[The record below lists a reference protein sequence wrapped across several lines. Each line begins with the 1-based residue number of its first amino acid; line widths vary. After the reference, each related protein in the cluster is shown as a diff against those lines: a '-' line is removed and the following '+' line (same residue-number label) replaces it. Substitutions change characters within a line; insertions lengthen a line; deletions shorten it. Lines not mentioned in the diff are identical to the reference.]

1 MGKFKDLT
9 GQRFGELLVISK
21 AENIGNKVAW
31 NCVCDCGNHIVVKS
45 CNLYRKE
52 SPTISCGC
60 EHFKPKYDLT
70 GKRFGKLLVIGLSS
84 DNEKTKKDGKK
95 RWECKCDCGNT
106 AYILTGTLLSGSA
119 KGCGCLI
126 GKNLAETS
134 NLRDLTGRK
143 FGRLTV
149 LERAEDVR
157 YKNGAMAVQWKCRCD
172 CGNIVIK
179 RTQGILNGKTKSCG
193 CLRDEIGN
201 NPFEFE
207 IGQEIETKYGKFV
220 VKNRIREERETTRI
234 RDKKYVCKCQNCGE
248 ENTILEHTL
257 MSGIGSCRACS
268 DSRSFGERFFYWFLK
283 QFDIDFDTEYS
294 PKWARRKKYDF
305 YLKRNGK
312 DYIVEID
319 GAQHIKRYAY
329 IGHSYDEVVK
339 IDREKEKVARDNRHI
354 IIRINCEQSK
364 GKYIAE
370 NIKSSELKNLF
381 DLEKVDWEKCFY
393 MAMSSK
399 TRTACDL
406 WNGGHNSTKEIA
418 DIMKSTANYVSK
430 LLLECAEF
438 GLCDYDSMKEQDKGR
453 KRTLKNSKKIICTD
467 NGIIFQ
473 GAEECSRQSEE
484 IFGIHL
490 NGGSITR
497 VCRKERKAYKGFH
510 FEYVED

>member
-9 GQRFGELLVISK
+9 GQRFGKLSVISK

-31 NCVCDCGNHIVVKS
+31 NCVCDCGNHIVVKA

-52 SPTISCGC
+52 STTISCGC

-70 GKRFGKLLVIGLSS
+70 GKRFGKLFVIGLSS
-84 DNEKTKKDGKK
+84 DNEKTRKDGQK

-106 AYILTGTLLSGSA
+106 TYMLTGTLLSGSV
-119 KGCGCLI
+119 KGCGCII

-134 NLRDLTGRK
+134 NLKDLAGQK

-157 YKNGAMAVQWKCRCD
+157 YKNGGMAVRWKCRCD
-172 CGNIVIK
+172 CGKEVIK
-179 RTQGILNGKTKSCG
+179 KSANLLNGKSKSCG
-193 CLRDEIGN
+193 CLRYEIGN

-220 VKNRIREERETTRI
+220 VKNRIREKRETKKI
-234 RDKKYVCKCQNCGE
+234 RDEKYICKCKNCGE

-257 MSGIGSCRACS
+257 ASGMGSCRACS

-283 QFDIDFDTEYS
+283 QFKIDFDTEYS
-294 PKWARRKKYDF
+294 PIWADRRKYDF
-305 YLKRNGK
+305 HFVRNGK

-319 GAQHIKRYAY
+319 GVQHINRYKY
-329 IGHSYDEVVK
+329 IGLSYDEVVK
-339 IDREKEKVARDNRHI
+339 IDREKEETARDNNHI

-381 DLEKVDWEKCFY
+381 DLEKVDWKKCFY

-406 WNGGHNSTKEIA
+406 WNGGCDSTKEIA

-430 LLLECAEF
+430 LLIECVEF
-438 GLCDYDSMKEQDKGR
+438 RLCDYDSVKEQDKGR
-453 KRTLKNSKKIICTD
+453 KKTLKNSKKIICKD

-497 VCRKERKAYKGFH
+497 VCRKERKAYKGFR